1 MSERLYGDA
10 KATAR
15 VADSNRKQKALED
28 AEMKVRQ
35 DPSVRSHMKLVNALF
50 DLGRFEDAE
59 REVNMLL
66 SAYGEDLQALT
77 DLGFIYKNLGR
88 RDEAMKTF
96 QRVVAL
102 EPRHALARC
111 AENEIFAIDP
121 SIKPSWMRRD

>member
-10 KATAR
+10 KATAK

-35 DPSVRSHMKLVNALF
+35 DPNARNHTKLVNALF

-59 REVNMLL
+59 REVNKLL
-66 SAYGEDLQALT
+66 QSYGEDLQALT
-77 DLGFIYKNLGR
+77 DLGFIYKNMGKR
-88 RDEAMKTF
+88 EDSIRTF

-102 EPRHALARC
+102 QPRHALARC
-111 AENEIFAIDP
+111 AENEIWMMDP
-121 SIKPSWMRRD
+121 SFKPSWMKK